1 MTYTWSQLLD
11 HLLAG
16 EALSAAEHE
25 WAREQIAGGSGT
37 PGQRNAYLVA
47 QQPGWNLIDGLAA
60 APGQFEALLRP
71 AAAEALLLAPAPGQW
86 SAQQIIN
93 HMADNELVNGVRV
106 RLVLTEERPALMGYD
121 SDVWAPR
128 FFNLEDT
135 WTAFQRWTL
144 VRENLVRLC
153 RTLSGEDWHRVG
165 FLSYRGDEPLR
176 VLLGV
181 LAGHDHAHLRQLERT
196 LKAVSPSRLDD

>member
-1 MTYTWSQLLD
+1 
-11 HLLAG
+11 
-16 EALSAAEHE
+16 
-25 WAREQIAGGSGT
+25 
-37 PGQRNAYLVA
+37 
-47 QQPGWNLIDGLAA
+47 
-60 APGQFEALLRP
+60 
-71 AAAEALLLAPAPGQW
+71 
-86 SAQQIIN
+86 
-93 HMADNELVNGVRV
+93 V
-106 RLVLTEERPALMGYD
+106 RLVLTEERPTLVGYD

-128 FFNLEDT
+128 FFGLEDT
-135 WTAFQRWTL
+135 WTAFRRWSL

-196 LKAVSPSRLDD
+196 LEAVSGEP